1 MNNDRLTKVVG
12 RASSRA
18 ASKDRL
24 SKARRSWNMSRIRGK
39 HTTPEKL
46 VRSLLHRMGCRFRLH
61 VRIPLSK
68 EGSRKRARRVL
79 PAKHAKYAK
88 TGPRTA
94 LSAFH
99 PSADNPRSATHAL
112 RFTVPDIILPRY
124 KTAIFVHGFLASAS
138 RLPELH
144 HAHAPARLLGQQ
156 TRRQCRAG
164 QSQSARSPRTRVE
177 TVIVWECDVDRPKSL
192 DRLTRKLEKLLKQV
206 HHDFRDL

>member
-1 MNNDRLTKVVG
+1 MTIMCNLS
-12 RASSRA
+12 AEHMPSSRA

-24 SKARRSWNMSRIRGK
+24 SKGRRSWNMSRIRK

-61 VRIPLSK
+61 VRIPISEPGGLNK
-68 EGSRKRARRVL
+68 AKRVL
-79 PAKHAKYAK
+79 PAKHAKHAK
-88 TGPRTA
+88 TGARTA
-94 LSAFH
+94 LSAFD

-177 TVIVWECDVDRPKSL
+177 NGHCLGMRC
-192 DRLTRKLEKLLKQV
+192 
-206 HHDFRDL
+206 